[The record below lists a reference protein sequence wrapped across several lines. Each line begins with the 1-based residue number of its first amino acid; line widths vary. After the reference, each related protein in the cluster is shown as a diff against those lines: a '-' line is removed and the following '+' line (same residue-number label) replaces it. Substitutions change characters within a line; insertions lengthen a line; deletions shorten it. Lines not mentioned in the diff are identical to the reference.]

1 MKIEGVNTRTIL
13 NSISVAA
20 LIVSG
25 ISVLLSVLNHKSTTM
40 IKEDI
45 KHEIENDIKREI
57 LQQTNIEEIEKS
69 VRNTATEKLN
79 EVIENVKT
87 KQLNKLMDTMKKSL
101 NDYEKNINKQ
111 VGDFDK
117 RLKNM
122 EMIDNKVWNSINNNV
137 LNRNN
142 DCSKNDVIKSIINNE
157 NLSAYEMAR
166 LIDSIKETSIERVI
180 IVNTKQ
186 ISLYLTN
193 ENMYLEHVSGHILL
207 FKNNKVVKV
216 FHGLSEIE
224 SYLKKQGI
232 IPNKYYDNHF
242 KK

>member
-1 MKIEGVNTRTIL
+1 MTKLL

-20 LIVSG
+20 LIISG

-40 IKEDI
+40 IKEDV
-45 KHEIENDIKREI
+45 KHEIENNIKREI

-101 NDYEKNINKQ
+101 NNYEKNINKQ
-111 VGDFDK
+111 VSDFDK

-122 EMIDNKVWNSINNNV
+122 EMIDNKVWNSINNNR
-137 LNRNN
+137 LNHNN
-142 DCSKNDVIKSIINNE
+142 DCTKNDVIKSIVNNE

-166 LIDSIKETSIERVI
+166 LIDSIK
-180 IVNTKQ
+180 
-186 ISLYLTN
+186 
-193 ENMYLEHVSGHILL
+193 
-207 FKNNKVVKV
+207 
-216 FHGLSEIE
+216 
-224 SYLKKQGI
+224 
-232 IPNKYYDNHF
+232 
-242 KK
+242 

>member
-1 MKIEGVNTRTIL
+1 MTKLL

-40 IKEDI
+40 IKENV

-101 NDYEKNINKQ
+101 NNYEKNINKQ
-111 VGDFDK
+111 VSDFDK
-117 RLKNM
+117 RLKNI
-122 EMIDNKVWNSINNNV
+122 EMIDNKVWNSINNNM
-137 LNRNN
+137 LNHNN
-142 DCSKNDVIKSIINNE
+142 DCTKNDVIKSIVNNE

-166 LIDSIKETSIERVI
+166 LIDSIK
-180 IVNTKQ
+180 
-186 ISLYLTN
+186 
-193 ENMYLEHVSGHILL
+193 
-207 FKNNKVVKV
+207 
-216 FHGLSEIE
+216 
-224 SYLKKQGI
+224 
-232 IPNKYYDNHF
+232 
-242 KK
+242 

>member
-1 MKIEGVNTRTIL
+1 MTKLL

-40 IKEDI
+40 IKENV

-79 EVIENVKT
+79 EVTENVKT

-101 NDYEKNINKQ
+101 NNYEKNINKQ
-111 VGDFDK
+111 VSDFDK
-117 RLKNM
+117 RLKNI
-122 EMIDNKVWNSINNNV
+122 EMIDNKVWNSINNNM
-137 LNRNN
+137 LNHNN
-142 DCSKNDVIKSIINNE
+142 DCTKNDVIKSIVNNE

-166 LIDSIKETSIERVI
+166 LIDSIK
-180 IVNTKQ
+180 
-186 ISLYLTN
+186 
-193 ENMYLEHVSGHILL
+193 
-207 FKNNKVVKV
+207 
-216 FHGLSEIE
+216 
-224 SYLKKQGI
+224 
-232 IPNKYYDNHF
+232 
-242 KK
+242 